1 MRKPGW
7 QEYHD
12 SIRELQFSVTDL
24 VWSLGIWHFLGV
36 SVTLS
41 LCMKIHLQ
49 PTDEEEFNVWEKLHK
64 EEVCHIFGSSM
75 IASLVSPL
83 IIFLF

>member
-12 SIRELQFSVTDL
+12 SIRESQFCVTDL
-24 VWSLGIWHFLGV
+24 VRCLGIWHCLGV

-49 PTDEEEFNVWEKLHK
+49 PTDEEDLMCGKSCTRKGYVT
-64 EEVCHIFGSSM
+64 
-75 IASLVSPL
+75 SLVVQ
-83 IIFLF
+83 